1 MNAVELAALTVLA
14 PLVVAV
20 FLILA
25 APVRRNSAL
34 ASGLSV
40 LASLVSLVGAGSLL
54 VRQVF
59 ELDPDLTVER
69 QWLVAGGETVARVG
83 MTIDG
88 TSTAML
94 AVVTFVAAMVQIFS
108 LGYLSDEPEAD
119 RGRYF
124 TWQSLFLFSML
135 GLVISPNLLQLFA
148 CWELVGLCS
157 YLLIGYWWRKPSAAK
172 AAVKAFWVTKFADM
186 GLLIGLVL
194 LYYHTGAFEWSA
206 EAVERLVAAGT
217 VPASPDPEVEV
228 AGPWVLPAVAVA
240 GLMFF
245 AVMGKSAQ
253 FPLHV
258 WLPDAMEGP
267 TPVSALLHAATM
279 VAAGVYLIVRAW
291 PLFEAAPVVLNT
303 MAIVGGL
310 TALLAACMAIIQ
322 TDIKRVLA
330 YSTASQL
337 GYMIAA
343 LGAGSVLGGFFHLTT
358 HAFFKALLFLSA
370 GSVIH
375 AVHTNDL
382 SEMGGLWKPMKLTA
396 LAFGVGA
403 AALSGLPLLSGF
415 TSKDLVLEGLYKAA
429 TAPQPVLWLPFVAC
443 LVTVGLTSFY
453 MARVFLRAFFG
464 KSSRRAYRAHE
475 GGWSMRVP
483 MMLLA
488 VPAIAAG
495 WPVATFA
502 HVTELGD
509 HVSLLHFTPVGGIAL
524 LFSLVGFFVALG
536 VHVTGGAGGMVSALS
551 PLGDLIRLSP
561 IDRSYDFAYR
571 QALNIAA
578 GVGWFD
584 RYVVDGLMN
593 AIGALSLLL
602 GRWSRHLQTGRVGDY
617 VYAVVGGLV
626 LLAAW
631 SQMISW
637 VVL

>member
-20 FLILA
+20 FLIVA
-25 APVRRNSAL
+25 APVRRNGVL
-34 ASGLSV
+34 APGLSV
-40 LASLVSLVGAGSLL
+40 LGSLVSLVGAGALL
-54 VRQVF
+54 LRQIF
-59 ELDPDLTVER
+59 GLDPDLTVER

-83 MTIDG
+83 ITVDG
-88 TSTAML
+88 TSAAML

-108 LGYLSDEPEAD
+108 LGYLSDEPEED

-135 GLVISPNLLQLFA
+135 GLVVSPNLLQLFA

-194 LYYHTGAFEWSA
+194 LYYHTGAFEWGPG
-206 EAVERLVAAGT
+206 AVEQLAAAG
-217 VPASPDPEVEV
+217 SDPEKT
-228 AGPWVLPAVAVA
+228 PWVLPSVAVA

-375 AVHTNDL
+375 AVHTNEL

-403 AALSGLPLLSGF
+403 AALAGLPLMSGF

-429 TAPQPVLWLPFVAC
+429 SAPQPVLWFPFLAC
-443 LVTVGLTSFY
+443 LFTVGLTSFY
-453 MARVFLRAFFG
+453 MSRVFLRAFFG

-488 VPAIAAG
+488 VPAVAAG

-502 HVTELGD
+502 QTTGLFEPHIG
-509 HVSLLHFTPVGGIAL
+509 LLHFTPVGGIAL
-524 LFSLVGFFVALG
+524 GFSVVGFAVALM
-536 VHVTGGAGGMVSALS
+536 VHASGGSGGMVSALS
-551 PLGDLIRLSP
+551 PLGDLIRLSLV
-561 IDRSYDFAYR
+561 DRAYDLAYR

-584 RYVVDGLMN
+584 RYMVDGVVN
-593 AIGALSLLL
+593 AIGALTLLL